1 MKVGEEYLY
10 FQKKQRIIMFDSNE
24 VFYDEIA
31 IDNSLKYTKG
41 KTVTYSRVSR
51 DFFDKNAILI
61 STSVSEKELLIHQPH
76 LPLRL
81 NCFKNIFWTNEYF
94 KTINEFR
101 NYLISKDINLK
112 DLENLNC
119 NKVVIIP
126 IGQQISFKKS
136 IILESSNNLFEGLEL
151 LYHCFNIQYK
161 YININKPYFSRFRS
175 AAQENNLNKLSG
187 IGIYRAGIKSNIPS
201 YYLGGSV
208 SLLEF
213 ESKRF
218 N

>member
-10 FQKKQRIIMFDSNE
+10 FQKKQRIIMFDNNE

-41 KTVTYSRVSR
+41 KTAIYSRVSR
-51 DFFDKNAILI
+51 DFFDKNATLI
-61 STSVSEKELLIHQPH
+61 RDSVSEKELLIHQPY

-94 KTINEFR
+94 KTISEFR
-101 NYLISKDINLK
+101 DYLISQDINLK
-112 DLENLNC
+112 DLQNLNC

-126 IGQQISFKKS
+126 IGQQISFKKAVL
-136 IILESSNNLFEGLEL
+136 LESSNNLFESLEL
-151 LYHCFNIQYK
+151 LYHCFNIQCK

-175 AAQENNLNKLSG
+175 KSLENDLNKLSG
-187 IGIYRAGIKSNIPS
+187 IGIYRAGIKNNIPS

>member
-10 FQKKQRIIMFDSNE
+10 FQKKQRIIMFGSNE

-81 NCFKNIFWTNEYF
+81 NCFKNIFWT
-94 KTINEFR
+94 
-101 NYLISKDINLK
+101 KDINLK

-175 AAQENNLNKLSG
+175 AAKENNLNKLSG